1 MKIILQNIGK
11 RFNDEWIFKNLNYD
25 FETGNN
31 YAILGANGSGKSTLL
46 QVLAGSSIP
55 SDGKLIYSNGKAIAD
70 ENIFRHISFCAPYLE
85 LVEEFTFPEIIRFQS
100 KMKKFQKTI
109 SEKEI
114 LKIAFLDD
122 SANKQIKYFSSG
134 MKQRAKLALSVLSD
148 SPVLLLDE
156 PTSNLDSNG
165 IEWYKGLI
173 RDYSSNK
180 LIIVCSNNQK
190 DEFSFCNKEIRVE
203 DYKR

>member
-1 MKIILQNIGK
+1 MKIMLQNIGK

-55 SDGKLIYSNGKAIAD
+55 SVGKLVYSNGKAIED

-85 LVEEFTFPEIIRFQS
+85 LIEEFTFPEIIRFQS

-148 SPVLLLDE
+148 TPVLLLDE

-165 IEWYKGLI
+165 VEWYKSLI
-173 RDYSSNK
+173 CDYSSDK